1 MGMRLV
7 KIVFGNNFGVTSILA
22 VLLSTLPS
30 LLDASCL
37 LETYANES
45 PKQMYR
51 DELRWKSNDV
61 SGSLT
66 DPFLQLSF
74 LSPRGLPDCFKRH
87 RDVINSLVEHGGVH
101 GPDSWA
107 LQSSNESLCGMS
119 LYLRN
124 VDNLSQW
131 TAHSIDFIVSRSGIL
146 SSSLLSSVMSF
157 QVAEPG
163 RPFDILGREET
174 AMEFKRCVRLRVGV
188 PSKEINL
195 YDISSWTGLLP
206 AVAAA
211 HGRYM
216 VASIRMVLDRWTC
229 PEIFAAIRYC
239 HSTIRFLFNR
249 DQALRANRKQP
260 TRAARFGRL
269 YEKPFGNRKECENG
283 NVRKYYHVLDS
294 QDSDSIKVSRG
305 EITCVK
311 QASGKNPDGNQCILI
326 ARLQLIAKRITLLT
340 RECFLRET
348 SPGLG
353 KSCCIRVNFEL
364 EGCNMEL
371 HSSKQSTG
379 GGVNARESRR
389 ADSRTGEN

>member
-7 KIVFGNNFGVTSILA
+7 RIVFGNNFGVTSIL
-22 VLLSTLPS
+22 VLPSTLPS
-30 LLDASCL
+30 LLNASCL

-61 SGSLT
+61 
-66 DPFLQLSF
+66 FLIVFNDAATHRRHKFATGGAWRSIGQIL
-74 LSPRGLPDCFKRH
+74 GHFKVRT
-87 RDVINSLVEHGGVH
+87 N
-101 GPDSWA
+101 
-107 LQSSNESLCGMS
+107 LCG
-119 LYLRN
+119 
-124 VDNLSQW
+124 W

-146 SSSLLSSVMSF
+146 SSSLLSSVVSF

-174 AMEFKRCVRLRVGV
+174 AMEFKQCVRLRVGV

-195 YDISSWTGLLP
+195 YDILNRTGLLP

-216 VASIRMVLDRWTC
+216 VASIRMVLDLWTGL
-229 PEIFAAIRYC
+229 EIFAAIRYC
-239 HSTIRFLFNR
+239 HSIIRFLFNR

-283 NVRKYYHVLDS
+283 
-294 QDSDSIKVSRG
+294 
-305 EITCVK
+305 
-311 QASGKNPDGNQCILI
+311 
-326 ARLQLIAKRITLLT
+326 
-340 RECFLRET
+340 
-348 SPGLG
+348 
-353 KSCCIRVNFEL
+353 
-364 EGCNMEL
+364 
-371 HSSKQSTG
+371 
-379 GGVNARESRR
+379 
-389 ADSRTGEN
+389 